1 MSSIFEALGGHIE
14 YDIDG
19 EAVLREELSPAQI
32 RDIRARYRSGAIR
45 QVDLADEY
53 GVSQP
58 YISRI
63 VNHKRR
69 KGVE

>member
-1 MSSIFEALGGHIE
+1 VSIFEALGGHTE
-14 YDIDG
+14 YDADG
-19 EAVLREELSPAQI
+19 EAVLREELTPEEI
-32 RDIRARYRSGAIR
+32 REIRALYAGGAYR
-45 QVDLADEY
+45 QVDLAEEY

-63 VNHKRR
+63 VNRKRR